1 MFELNKKL
9 ETEIEI
15 NGKIYP
21 VNMAFNNIMDF
32 LEIIDQPAVS
42 DLEKMYYGLHQLLG
56 TVPELTQP
64 ELFKVFDEI
73 ITNFIQD
80 EKKEVIVDLEGNP
93 MPVKKEKPVQDL
105 KHDAPYIFVSFKQA
119 YGIDLTCEQGKLDWR
134 LFKIYLRELPDDS
147 RLKQI
152 IQIRTQ
158 KLPSG
163 KHMAKERERINKLKK
178 IYALPETEV

>member
-1 MFELNKKL
+1 MFALNKKL

-15 NGKIYP
+15 NEKVYP
-21 VNMAFNNIMDF
+21 INMAFNNVMDF
-32 LEIIDQPAVS
+32 LEIVDDPGID
-42 DLEKMYYGLHQLLG
+42 DLEKVYFGLHQLLG
-56 TVPELTQP
+56 TVPNLTQP

-73 ITNFIQD
+73 MTNFIQD
-80 EKKEVIVDLEGNP
+80 EPKEVVVDLEGNP
-93 MPVKKEKPVQDL
+93 MPIKKEKPVQDL

-119 YGIDLTCEQGKLDWR
+119 YSIDLIAEHGKLDWR
-134 LFKIYLRELPDDS
+134 LFKIYLRELPDET

-152 IQIRTQ
+152 VQIRMQ

-178 IYALPETEV
+178 IYALPEIKD